1 MKLTLEAVMEQLKV
15 AKAHKTIRSVSVIP
29 SKHDTILDVCIMRD
43 SIHPKT
49 LDMLEQYLKHH
60 FKDVHRAET
69 NFGLIFLAFTVSER
83 LTRATKALA
92 QELEHY

>member
-1 MKLTLEAVMEQLKV
+1 MKLTLQAVMEQLKV
-15 AKAHKTIRSVSVIP
+15 AKTHNAIRSVSVIP

-43 SIHPKT
+43 SIAPAT
-49 LDMLEQYLKHH
+49 LDTLEQYLKHH
-60 FKDVHRAET
+60 FKDVQRAET
-69 NFGLIFLAFTVSER
+69 NFGLIFLAFTVRER